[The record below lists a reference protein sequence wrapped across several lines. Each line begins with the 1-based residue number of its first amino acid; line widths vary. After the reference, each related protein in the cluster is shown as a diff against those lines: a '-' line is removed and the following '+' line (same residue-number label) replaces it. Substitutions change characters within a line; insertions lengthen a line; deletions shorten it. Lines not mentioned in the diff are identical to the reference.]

1 MTPKKVSF
9 IAVFLLVSVLAARAQ
24 VQGRISGRVLD
35 ISGNPIEK
43 VEATIVSQKTSAVHY
58 ELKTGKDGRFIQI
71 GMMPGYYVL
80 TLKKTGFAPSSQE
93 IHVGVAGE
101 ESVEITLKTVEAKAE
116 RTYSAADKSFLTG
129 NKLYA
134 EQKFAEAVAAYE
146 EAIGLDPGNWGY
158 RLNLGLSQ
166 KKAGQP
172 EAALAAFRKAAE
184 LNPESYSA
192 NKETGEALAITKQFA
207 EARSFYEKAVVLSPD
222 DPDGQYNLGVCLVNV
237 GESEAALPRF
247 QKAVEIKPDYAEAY
261 YQMGTILI
269 GQNKAAEACASLEKF
284 LALAPGHE
292 KAGIAKQLLE
302 FLKKDTKK
310 NYA

>member
-1 MTPKKVSF
+1 MSKRSAF
-9 IAVFLLVSVLAARAQ
+9 ISLTLFLTVAAAWAQ
-24 VQGRISGRVLD
+24 FQGRISGRVLGP
-35 ISGNPIEK
+35 SGNPVEK
-43 VEATIVSQKTSAVHY
+43 AEVTIISQKTSSVRY
-58 ELKTGKDGRFIQI
+58 ESKTDKEGRFVQV
-71 GMMPGYYVL
+71 GLMPGYFLITV
-80 TLKKTGFAPSSQE
+80 KKPGFAPGSKE
-93 IHVGVAGE
+93 IKVGVAGE
-101 ESVEITLKTVEAKAE
+101 EIVEITLKTVEAEAE
-116 RTYSAADKSFLTG
+116 KTYSASDKSFLGG

-134 EQKFAEAVAAYE
+134 EQKYVEAAAAYE

-158 RLNLGLSQ
+158 RLNLGLSL
-166 KKAGQP
+166 KKAGRP
-172 EAALAAFRKAAE
+172 EAALAAFRKAVE

-192 NKETGEALAITKQFA
+192 NKETGEALAKSGQYA
-207 EARSFYEKAVVLSPD
+207 EAKPFYEKAAALSPD
-222 DPDGQYNLGVCLVNV
+222 DPDAEYNLGVCLVNT

-247 QKAVEIKPDYAEAY
+247 QRAVELKPDYAEAY
-261 YQMGTILI
+261 YQMGTILV

>member
-1 MTPKKVSF
+1 MIPKKVP
-9 IAVFLLVSVLAARAQ
+9 IVALLLFVSAAASWAQ
-24 VQGRISGRVLD
+24 YQGRITGRVLD
-35 ISGNPIEK
+35 PSGNPVDKAE
-43 VEATIVSQKTSAVHY
+43 VTLVSQRTSAIRY
-58 ELKTGKDGRFIQI
+58 ESKTDKEGRFVQV
-71 GMMPGYYVL
+71 GLMPGYYMLSV
-80 TLKKTGFAPSSQE
+80 KKAGFAPGSKE
-93 IHVGVAGE
+93 IKVGIAGE
-101 ESVEITLKTVEAKAE
+101 ESVEITLKTVEAEAE
-116 RTYSAADKSFLTG
+116 KTYSAADKSFLKG

-146 EAIGLDPGNWGY
+146 EAVVLDPGNWGY

-172 EAALAAFRKAAE
+172 EAALAAFRKAVE
-184 LNPESYSA
+184 INPESYSA

-207 EARSFYEKAVVLSPD
+207 EARPFYEKAVALSPG
-222 DPDGQYNLGVCLVNV
+222 DPDAQYNLGVCLVNV

-310 NYA
+310 NYT

>member
-1 MTPKKVSF
+1 MIPKKAPVVALLLFVS
-9 IAVFLLVSVLAARAQ
+9 AAASWAQ
-24 VQGRISGRVLD
+24 FQGRISGHVLD
-35 ISGNPIEK
+35 PSGNPVEK
-43 VEATIVSQKTSAVHY
+43 AEVTIVSQKTSTVRY
-58 ELKTGKDGRFIQI
+58 ELKTDKEGRFLQI
-71 GMMPGYYVL
+71 GLIPGYYML
-80 TLKKTGFAPSSQE
+80 TVKKAGFAPGSKE
-93 IHVGVAGE
+93 IKVGVAGE
-101 ESVEITLKTVEAKAE
+101 ESAEITLKSVEAEIEKQY
-116 RTYSAADKSFLTG
+116 TAADKSFLKG

-146 EAIGLDPGNWGY
+146 EAVVLGPGNWGY

-172 EAALAAFRKAAE
+172 EAALAAFRKAVE

-207 EARSFYEKAVVLSPD
+207 EARPFYEKAVALSPD

-247 QKAVEIKPDYAEAY
+247 QKAVELKPDYAEAY

-310 NYA
+310 NYT

>member
-1 MTPKKVSF
+1 MIPKKAPVVALLLFVFAAVSW
-9 IAVFLLVSVLAARAQ
+9 AQ
-24 VQGRISGRVLD
+24 FQGRITGRVLD
-35 ISGNPIEK
+35 PSGNPIDK
-43 VEATIVSQKTSAVHY
+43 ADVTLVSQRTSTIRYESKTDK
-58 ELKTGKDGRFIQI
+58 EGRFVQV
-71 GMMPGYYVL
+71 GLMPGYYMLSV
-80 TLKKTGFAPSSQE
+80 KKAGFAPGSKE
-93 IHVGVAGE
+93 IKVGVAGE
-101 ESVEITLKTVEAKAE
+101 ESVEIALKTVAAEAE
-116 RTYSAADKSFLTG
+116 RTYTAADKSFLKG

-146 EAIGLDPGNWGY
+146 EAIALDPGNWGY

-207 EARSFYEKAVVLSPD
+207 EARPFYEKAAVLSPD
-222 DPDGQYNLGVCLVNV
+222 DPDGQYNLGVCLISV

-247 QKAVEIKPDYAEAY
+247 QKAVEIKPDYAEAH
-261 YQMGTILI
+261 YQIGTILI

-310 NYA
+310 NYT